1 MNLKLLSWNVRG
13 LNDFSKRLRVKNLH
27 KQSRADPVCLQETKL
42 EYLTRGMIRSLWGS
56 PCVDLLF
63 VSGLLDSGGV
73 LLMWD
78 KRVLE
83 KLDEVAGDYSV
94 W

>member
-13 LNDFSKRLRVKNLH
+13 LNDFSKR
-27 KQSRADPVCLQETKL
+27 SRADPVCLQETKL

-63 VSGLLDSGGV
+63 VGGLLDSGGV

>member
-1 MNLKLLSWNVRG
+1 MG
-13 LNDFSKRLRVKNLH
+13 
-27 KQSRADPVCLQETKL
+27 
-42 EYLTRGMIRSLWGS
+42 
-56 PCVDLLF
+56 
-63 VSGLLDSGGV
+63 GLLDSGGM